1 MFITLYH
8 IASVFGEVQQ
18 VRCMKLRPQTNSII
32 ITIYKRS
39 PGDITPVQIAS
50 RHWYSFI
57 LPCSWYGWIK
67 YEEEDSWSDYEVVQG
82 LFIAVHSESKR
93 FFWYMTLMWHE
104 RNLLNNSSQ
113 SVHCVLIADLNWFY
127 LRYEMDRILIWE
139 LYCIRQSKTCI

>member
-67 YEEEDSWSDYEVVQG
+67 YEEGDSWSDYEVVQG

-104 RNLLNNSSQ
+104 RNLLNNSSK